1 MASKV
6 EKVAVFRYNGQNY
19 ESPSDVRK
27 ALRRDI
33 LDDRITKWKASGV
46 DWKGIGESRP
56 ELADYLSDQW
66 DGIEHEIS
74 TAMSGTG
81 VG

>member
-33 LDDRITKWKASGV
+33 LDDRITKYEVGV
-46 DWKGIGESRP
+46 EGHPS
-56 ELADYLSDQW
+56 LAEYLSDQW

>member
-6 EKVAVFRYNGQNY
+6 EKIAVFRYNGQNF
-19 ESPSDVRK
+19 ESPAEVRK

-33 LDDRITKWKASGV
+33 LDDRIDKW
-46 DWKGIGESRP
+46 ESSVGRP
-56 ELADYLSDQW
+56 ALADYLSEQW
-66 DGIEHEIS
+66 DGIEHEITS
-74 TAMSGTG
+74 AMSGTG